1 MNKQLLLILSFPI
14 IFMIHDFEEI
24 IGIKPWIN
32 KNADYLYQRFPK
44 LAPKFVSHLQ
54 HSTTERFAV
63 GVAIMF
69 ILVCTVTYVSIWS
82 QFYQLWMGAFMF
94 FSIHIIIHI
103 IQWIAVKR
111 YVPVIITSLLSIPYC
126 AYGIMVII
134 NSFDSLTIVLWA
146 AITFVVATFMLLFI
160 HKFIIK

>member
-1 MNKQLLLILSFPI
+1 MNKQILLILSFPI
-14 IFMIHDFEEI
+14 VFMIHDFEEI

-44 LAPKFVSHLQ
+44 LAPKFVTHLL
-54 HSTTERFAV
+54 HSTTEKFAI

-69 ILVCTVTYVSIWS
+69 ILVCTATYVSIWS

-103 IQWIAVKR
+103 IQWITVKR
-111 YVPVIITSLLSIPYC
+111 YVPVIATSLLSMPYC
-126 AYGIMVII
+126 IYGIMVII
-134 NSFDSLTIVLWA
+134 SSFDYLTIILWT
-146 AITFVVATFMLLFI
+146 AIAFVVATFMLFI
-160 HKFIIK
+160 VHKVIIK